1 MQPLKDRID
10 QATPEEKD
18 IIKKM
23 TEKTLQMVKDGDT
36 SGALKYLQS
45 IKKKYESNSIS
56 K

>member
-1 MQPLKDRID
+1 MKLGDKILN
-10 QATPEEKD
+10 ATPEEKE

-45 IKKKYESNSIS
+45 IKKKYEPNSIS